1 MNILP
6 LVMALVLMLSI
17 LTVQQVEKYK
27 NQTIV
32 QNEYRASLKT
42 HENTVF
48 NKREKNLFGDYKKNL
63 RQMTFRYI
71 VDKAVRDKAP
81 SVAAQY
87 RLLNIE
93 LIKIVYGNAPF
104 YQALIKKR
112 PHFVEELIT
121 AIEQAA
127 DAAPKKT
134 IWRIQDM
141 SRLDLGDEELQEAF
155 FHILKGTESREVL
168 KSKTFENQPSSIL
181 AKGYPSLF
189 TFINYNK
196 SSNSKDSLG
205 FPQIEIQKSPREILK
220 AVFIDDEVVEAI
232 IKKRKELSLDKKEL
246 SYQRKNET
254 EEAFRKEFEDKR
266 RPLIENTTLSFKISE
281 TDKDD
286 YD

>member
-6 LVMALVLMLSI
+6 LVLALVLMLSI

-27 NQTIV
+27 NQMIV
-32 QNEYRASLKT
+32 QNEYRESLKT
-42 HENTVF
+42 HENTIF
-48 NKREKNLFGDYKKNL
+48 NKREKNLFGDYHKSL

-71 VDKAVRDKAP
+71 VDKKARDSSA
-81 SVAAQY
+81 SLAAQY

-134 IWRIQDM
+134 IWRIEDI
-141 SRLDLGDEELQEAF
+141 SRLGLGDEELQEAF
-155 FHILKGTESREVL
+155 FHMLKGTESREAL
-168 KSKTFENQPSSIL
+168 KSKPFLDQPLSIRV
-181 AKGYPSLF
+181 KGYPSLF
-189 TFINYNK
+189 VFINYTG
-196 SSNSKDSLG
+196 SGDSQKDTKL
-205 FPQIEIQKSPREILK
+205 PRIMIQRAPREILQ
-220 AVFIDDEVVEAI
+220 AVFVDDEVVEAVM
-232 IKKRKELSLDKKEL
+232 KRRKELSSDKKEL
-246 SYQRKNET
+246 SFERKNEA
-254 EEAFRKEFEDKR
+254 EATFRQEFVDKR
-266 RPLIENTTLSFKISE
+266 RPSLENTILDFSISE
-281 TDKDD
+281 SDKNQ